1 MPRRRRLLF
10 SLTPVFVL
18 ALLAGAC
25 SSDDGG
31 DESSSDTSAA
41 GGASDTTAPAD
52 EGASGAFTYL
62 TYNVAGL
69 PQEVSSENPEVHIPL
84 ISPLL
89 EPFDIVVT
97 QEDFDWWTEDLAELD
112 FVNYHERLRADT
124 THEYA
129 TAQHPGPAAVGI
141 DGSDPER
148 PLPSV
153 GDGLG
158 ILSRFPL
165 RDEVRVPWT
174 HCRGL
179 VDSASDCLAMKG
191 FMVATVEL
199 TTGVEVDVYTLHAE
213 AGSDPEDNVLQ
224 EEQFAQLAAFIDEH
238 SVDRAIILGGDT
250 NLHLEP
256 GEEDQAHD
264 TPVWEDFLAATGLTD
279 VCSVVECPEP
289 GAIDKVA
296 WRDADGLAFEP
307 QTFVHENETFSGPEG
322 EALSDHPPVSVD
334 WTWTAES

>member
-1 MPRRRRLLF
+1 MPSPRCRLAFTLPPLF
-10 SLTPVFVL
+10 AL

-25 SSDDGG
+25 SPDDRGG
-31 DESSSDTSAA
+31 E
-41 GGASDTTAPAD
+41 GASDTTAPA
-52 EGASGAFTYL
+52 EQSASGAFTYL

-69 PQEVSSENPEVHIPL
+69 PQEVSSENPEEHIPL

-89 EPFDIVVT
+89 EPFDVVVT
-97 QEDFDWWTEDLAELD
+97 QEDFDWWTDDLAGLD

-124 THEYA
+124 THEYV

-199 TTGVEVDVYTLHAE
+199 ETDVVVDVYTLHAE

-224 EEQFAQLAAFIDEH
+224 EEQFAQLAEFIDDH
-238 SVDRAIILGGDT
+238 SGDRAIILGGDT

-256 GEEDQAHD
+256 DDEDQAHD
-264 TPVWEDFLAATGLTD
+264 TPVWEGFLETTGMTD
-279 VCSVVECPEP
+279 VCSEVDCPVP

-296 WRDADGLAFEP
+296 WRDGGGVSFEP
-307 QTFVHENETFSGPEG
+307 LTFVHENETFSGPDG
-322 EALSDHPPVSVD
+322 EDLSDHPPVSVD

>member
-1 MPRRRRLLF
+1 MSLRRRLLF
-10 SLTPVFVL
+10 TLSPLFAL
-18 ALLAGAC
+18 ALVAGAC

-31 DESSSDTSAA
+31 GESSSGSSAST
-41 GGASDTTAPAD
+41 GSDTTAPAD

-69 PQEVSSENPEVHIPL
+69 PQEVSSENPEEHIPL

-89 EPFDIVVT
+89 EPYDLVVT
-97 QEDFDWWTEDLAELD
+97 QEDFDWWTEDLEEFD
-112 FVNYHERLRADT
+112 FVNYHDRLRADT
-124 THEYA
+124 THEFV

-141 DGSDPER
+141 DGSDPDR

-165 RDEVRVPWT
+165 SDEVRVPWD

-179 VDSASDCLAMKG
+179 IDSASDCLAMKG
-191 FMVATVEL
+191 FMVATAEL
-199 TTGVEVDVYTLHAE
+199 DDGLEIDVYTLHAE

-224 EEQFAQLAAFIDEH
+224 EEQFAQLAAFIAEH
-238 SVDRAIILGGDT
+238 SGDRAIILGGDT
-250 NLHLEP
+250 NLHLEADD
-256 GEEDQAHD
+256 EDQAHD

-279 VCSVVECPEP
+279 VCAVVECAFP

-307 QTFVHENETFSGPEG
+307 QTFVHENETFSTSEG
-322 EALSDHPPVSVD
+322 EDLSDHPPVSVN
-334 WTWTAES
+334 WTWTAEP

>member
-1 MPRRRRLLF
+1 MSHRRRLLIAVWPLF
-10 SLTPVFVL
+10 AL
-18 ALLAGAC
+18 ALLTGAC

-31 DESSSDTSAA
+31 GERATDSSGVT
-41 GGASDTTAPAD
+41 DTTAPAVD
-52 EGASGAFTYL
+52 STSGAFSYL

-69 PQEVSSENPEVHIPL
+69 PQEVSSENPEEHIPL

-89 EPFDIVVT
+89 EPFDVVVT
-97 QEDFDWWTEDLAELD
+97 QEDFDWWTDDLAELD

-124 THEYA
+124 THEYV
-129 TAQHPGPAAVGI
+129 TAEHPGPAAVGI
-141 DGSDPER
+141 DGGDPER

-165 RDEVRVPWT
+165 SDEVRVPWD

-179 VDSASDCLAMKG
+179 IDSASDCLAMKG

-199 TTGVEVDVYTLHAE
+199 ADGVEVDVYTLHAE

-238 SVDRAIILGGDT
+238 SAGRAIILGGDT

-256 GEEDQAHD
+256 DDEDQAHD
-264 TPVWEDFLAATGLTD
+264 TPVWDDFLVATGLTD
-279 VCSVVECPEP
+279 VCSVVECPVP

-296 WRDADGLAFEP
+296 WRDADGLTLAP

-322 EALSDHPPVSVD
+322 QDLSDHPPVSVD
-334 WTWTAES
+334 WTWTAEP

>member
-1 MPRRRRLLF
+1 MSRRRRLLF
-10 SLTPVFVL
+10 TFLPLFAL

-31 DESSSDTSAA
+31 GND
-41 GGASDTTAPAD
+41 GASTDPAPAATSPGT
-52 EGASGAFTYL
+52 EARVGELSFL

-69 PQEVSSENPEVHIPL
+69 PQEVSSENPEANIPL

-89 EPFDIVVT
+89 EPFDLVVT
-97 QEDFDWWTEDLAELD
+97 QEDFDWWSDDLADLD

-124 THEYA
+124 THEFV
-129 TAQHPGPAAVGI
+129 TARHPGPEAVGI
-141 DGSDPER
+141 DGSDPDR

-165 RDEVRVPWT
+165 SDEVRVPWT

-199 TTGVEVDVYTLHAE
+199 EADVVVDVYTLHAE

-224 EEQFAQLAAFIDEH
+224 EEQFAQLAEFIDDH
-238 SVDRAIILGGDT
+238 SGDRAIILGGDT

-256 GEEDQAHD
+256 DDEDQAHD

-279 VCSVVECPEP
+279 VCSVVECPVP

-296 WRDADGLAFEP
+296 WRDGEGVSFEP
-307 QTFVHENETFSGPEG
+307 LTFVHENETFSDPDG
-322 EALSDHPPVSVD
+322 EDLSDHPAVSVD
-334 WTWTAES
+334 WTWIAES